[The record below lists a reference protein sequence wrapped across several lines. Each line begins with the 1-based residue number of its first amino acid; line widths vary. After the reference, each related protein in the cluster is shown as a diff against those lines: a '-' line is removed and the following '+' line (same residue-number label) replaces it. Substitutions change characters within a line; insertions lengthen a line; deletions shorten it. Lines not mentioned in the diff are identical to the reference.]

1 MQYQNYLLDAINEVL
16 TWDIPDEA
24 LVDAAK
30 SQAGLM
36 ARMNPEEIMEL
47 SSD

>member
-16 TWDIPDEA
+16 SWDIPDEA
-24 LVDAAK
+24 LADAVK

-36 ARMNPEEIMEL
+36 ARVNPEEIMEL
-47 SSD
+47 TSD

>member
-24 LVDAAK
+24 LPDAVIA
-30 SQAGLM
+30 QASLM
-36 ARMNPEEIMEL
+36 ARMNPEDSL
-47 SSD
+47 SGTSD

>member
-24 LVDAAK
+24 LPDVVIA
-30 SQAGLM
+30 QASLM
-36 ARMNPEEIMEL
+36 ARMNPEDSLAGTSE
-47 SSD
+47 

>member
-16 TWDIPDEA
+16 CWDIPDEA
-24 LVDAAK
+24 LADAVK

-36 ARMNPEEIMEL
+36 ARMNPEEIIEL